1 MGRAVPVGKAMVLLA
16 TVQYGHCFPVDEH
29 GHADR
34 LNLFKSAAHYARIA
48 EELEEILDTGEEVL
62 RIYLKGLFNAGLF
75 KIKNDLPVAA
85 RHYFQN
91 SVFCPV
97 MTPVRKSQEIQDHLG
112 LGPLESILDH

>member
-1 MGRAVPVGKAMVLLA
+1 MGRPVPLGKAMALLA
-16 TVQYGHCFPVDEH
+16 TVQYGHRFPVDEH

-34 LNLFKSAAHYARIA
+34 LNLFKSAAHYALTA
-48 EELEEILDTGEEVL
+48 EELEEILEESEAVQ
-62 RIYLKGLFNAGLF
+62 RIFLKGLFNAGLF

-97 MTPVRKSQEIQDHLG
+97 RKSQEIQDHLG
-112 LGPLESILDH
+112 LGPFESILDQ